1 MSATIANQ
9 VTHVIRSDKELR
21 EYTEDLLMLY
31 DKAHPTRVEQDLIEL
46 LTVLIEHY
54 EAEHHPIPDASPIE
68 VLQYLM
74 EQNGLRQRDLVPELG
89 SEANVS
95 LILSGKR
102 SLTKEH
108 IAKLSDR
115 FHVSP
120 ASFF

>member
-21 EYTEDLLMLY
+21 EYTEDLLMLSA
-31 DKAHPTRVEQDLIEL
+31 KAHPTRVEQDLIEL

-74 EQNGLRQRDLVPELG
+74 EQNGLRQRDLVPQLG

>member
-21 EYTEDLLMLY
+21 EYTEDLLMLSA
-31 DKAHPTRVEQDLIEL
+31 KAHPTRVEQDLIEL

>member
-9 VTHVIRSDKELR
+9 VTHVIRSDKELG
-21 EYTEDLLMLY
+21 EYTEDLLMLSA
-31 DKAHPTRVEQDLIEL
+31 KAHPTRVEQDLIEL

-74 EQNGLRQRDLVPELG
+74 EQNGLRQRDLVPQLG

>member
-9 VTHVIRSDKELR
+9 VTHVIRSDKELG
-21 EYTEDLLMLY
+21 EYTEDLLMLSA
-31 DKAHPTRVEQDLIEL
+31 KAHPTRVEQDLIEL

>member
-9 VTHVIRSDKELR
+9 VTHVIRSDKELG
-21 EYTEDLLMLY
+21 EYTEDLLMLSA
-31 DKAHPTRVEQDLIEL
+31 KAHPTRVEQDLIEL

-115 FHVSP
+115 FHLSP

>member
-9 VTHVIRSDKELR
+9 VTHVIRSGKELG
-21 EYTEDLLMLY
+21 EYTEGLLMLSA
-31 DKAHPTRVEQDLIEL
+31 KAHPTRVEQDLIEL